1 MGSTLL
7 SEILGSRGQLPVIF
21 AQALDLHE
29 EPVCV
34 LEFDHGEAP
43 GLAAV
48 TASLGPFPYLLEPV
62 CHYCPLQSETDYLSK
77 VAGCT
82 SSSTYP

>member
-1 MGSTLL
+1 
-7 SEILGSRGQLPVIF
+7 
-21 AQALDLHE
+21 
-29 EPVCV
+29 
-34 LEFDHGEAP
+34 
-43 GLAAV
+43 LAAV

-82 SSSTYP
+82 SSSPYPLSAHTRSEAHCFYHRRTQLLILASIAFSI